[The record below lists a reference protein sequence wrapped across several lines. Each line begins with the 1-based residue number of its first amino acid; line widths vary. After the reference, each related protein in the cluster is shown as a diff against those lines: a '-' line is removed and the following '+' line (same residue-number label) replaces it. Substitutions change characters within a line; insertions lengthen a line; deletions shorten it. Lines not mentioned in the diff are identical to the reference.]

1 MITRREAALRLDIP
15 LEMAQRHEIPT
26 RQSEAEFERFLA
38 DPPAWLVQSRANRTG
53 KRPVWVQLTCDI
65 CGFTEAARPKKWWP
79 TFTYLSC
86 EEHGADELPALAAGH
101 TRGEFDG
108 IGSRFIGIV
117 DHNTAEPTT
126 DASTTDASTTDAS
139 TTDASTADA
148 AAAGDAAGIVGDDAN
163 GRTETL

>member
-1 MITRREAALRLDIP
+1 MITRRDAALRLDIP
-15 LEMAQRHEIPT
+15 LEMAQRHDIPS

-53 KRPVWVQLTCDI
+53 KRPVWVQLTCEI

-86 EEHGADELPALAAGH
+86 EEHGADELPALAPGH

-117 DHNTAEPTT
+117 DHDNSE
-126 DASTTDASTTDAS
+126 
-139 TTDASTADA
+139 
-148 AAAGDAAGIVGDDAN
+148 N
-163 GRTETL
+163 